1 VRPVA
6 REEILD
12 IPSFVAARPSMER
25 RAVEARR
32 ARRLAV
38 GDHLSVCFEN
48 RVTVAWQVQEMCRV
62 EGIRDE
68 AAVRH
73 ELDTYNALLP
83 GPAELS
89 ATLFVEY
96 AEPPERDRQLRA
108 LVGIERHVR
117 LDFEGA
123 SAAPAVFD
131 DEQFSAERISAVQ
144 FVRFSLSSDQLDALR
159 NLRRR
164 VRLVVDHPALTTSAS
179 LSPALRGALVEDL
192 ETP

>member
-1 VRPVA
+1 MRPVA

-12 IPSFVAARPSMER
+12 IPSFVAARAALER

-38 GDHLSVCFEN
+38 GDHLSLSFEN

-83 GPAELS
+83 GPSELS

-96 AEPPERDRQLRA
+96 PEPVERDRQLRA
-108 LVGIERHVR
+108 LVGLERHVR
-117 LDFEGA
+117 LEIDGA
-123 SAAPAVFD
+123 EPAAAVFD
-131 DEQFSAERISAVQ
+131 GEQFNGDRVSAVQ
-144 FVRFSLSSDQLDALR
+144 FVRFPLSSTQFDALR
-159 NLRRR
+159 DLRRR
-164 VRLVVDHPALTTSAS
+164 ASVVVDHPALTASAS